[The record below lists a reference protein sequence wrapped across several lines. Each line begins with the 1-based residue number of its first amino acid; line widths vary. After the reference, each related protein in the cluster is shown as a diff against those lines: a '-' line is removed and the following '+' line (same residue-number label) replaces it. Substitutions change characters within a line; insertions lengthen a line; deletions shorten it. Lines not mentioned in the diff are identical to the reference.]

1 MKRIIALG
9 LVVLAVVLVWSGAW
23 FYAATQIR
31 SYVGMMA
38 EADGI
43 TNPKITCADLS
54 VGGFPFRFDVACRG
68 MEVASGDVTTTMAE
82 LRGSALAYNPFFLRF
97 WARGPVELSD
107 AFTGSKSTVTFTN
120 LEASARF
127 NVFRIERIS
136 VIADTLDW
144 TDALFNAP
152 IAKAARAEAHLID
165 IPEQHQT
172 DLGLTALSQYVTAT
186 GVDIP
191 GLALLDG
198 TVTLESE
205 LSGVP
210 DDVRRFAEPDAIA
223 RFRDARGQLTLVSL
237 RGEASEGQDFID
249 ASGNAGLDDQ
259 GRLEGQIAL
268 KSRGLVER
276 LDGLFD
282 PNMRPLIAGSPA
294 ADGSYA
300 NTLNIRA
307 GVFVSGVVPLFVI
320 PPLL

>member
-9 LVVLAVVLVWSGAW
+9 LVVLAVVLIWSGAW
-23 FYAATQIR
+23 YFAATQIR
-31 SYVGMMA
+31 ASVGMMA
-38 EADGI
+38 EADGVA
-43 TNPKITCADLS
+43 NPKITCGDLS
-54 VGGFPFRFDVACRG
+54 VSGYPFRFDVACRD
-68 MEVASGDVTTTMAE
+68 MAVISGDLTTTIDE
-82 LRGSALAYNPFFLRF
+82 LRGSALVYNPFFLRF
-97 WARGPVELSD
+97 WARGPVEMAD
-107 AFTGSKSTVTFTN
+107 AFTGSKSTVTFTD

-127 NVFRIERIS
+127 NFFRIERIS

-152 IAKAARAEAHLID
+152 IAKAAHLEAHLLD
-165 IPEQHQT
+165 IPEQHQP
-172 DLGLTALSQYVTAT
+172 DQGLAALAQYATAT

-191 GLALLDG
+191 GLAILDG
-198 TVTLESE
+198 TLTLESE
-205 LSGVP
+205 LGGLP
-210 DDVRRFAEPDAIA
+210 DDVRKLAEPDLIA
-223 RFRDARGQLTLVSL
+223 RFRNAKGQLKLVSL
-237 RGEASEGQDFID
+237 KGEAAEGQDFID

-259 GRLEGQIAL
+259 GRIDGQVTL

-276 LDGLFD
+276 LGGLFD